1 MNHIAKV
8 EVKLGHSENSNT
20 EFWKRIEYPQVGYIP
35 ENLRSNSTLQDLV
48 VCFTEY
54 KKGFAI
60 SHTERGLGYYS
71 DAWPVE
77 YFIPI
82 PVGTKI
88 TLTF

>member
-8 EVKLGHSENSNT
+8 EIKLGYSDDSNT
-20 EFWKRIEYPQVGYIP
+20 EYWKNAKYPQVGYIP
-35 ENLRSNSTLQDLV
+35 PKHHCNSTLKDIV

-60 SHTERGLGYYS
+60 SHSEQGFGYYS
-71 DAWPVE
+71 DMWSVE